1 MKRILL
7 LILIMTTLC
16 TLSGCFDEPLYD
28 VHYPKPVIVEPNEE
42 TAYNVNGYKDTTVT
56 YSEISESS
64 SSLESSGNSTSGIY
78 NGRFVGNKNS
88 KKLHTTECSY
98 AKKLK
103 DENVVIFESI
113 DEATLNGYVCCS
125 RCLG

>member
-1 MKRILL
+1 MKRFLL
-7 LILIMTTLC
+7 LIFVIATFCTLC
-16 TLSGCFDEPLYD
+16 GCFDEPLYD
-28 VHYPKPVIVEPNEE
+28 VHYPKPVIVEPDEE

-56 YSEISESS
+56 YSEIDDSS
-64 SSLESSGNSTSGIY
+64 SSSDSSSNTSRIY
-78 NGRFVGNKNS
+78 NGKFVGNKNS

-103 DENVVIFESI
+103 EENVVIFESL
-113 DEATLNGYVCCS
+113 DDATLNGYECCS